1 MVLRI
6 LCTFFICLALLN
18 SIYTLLFDTNGFQ
31 TNFLVCWSC
40 YLPIV
45 RSPPIFLSVCC
56 QSVSFWHSFSKCRRA
71 KKRVYGRKQCS
82 ISFNSSLRK
91 RSTVM
96 PLLCASFRW
105 YARSSGRWR
114 CTSSRY
120 NTLGMK
126 SSVIVRIGG
135 LEGERYRGW
144 QLHLARALVASSSRC
159 LRAEEILRRGA
170 TTGIV
175 DFWKLPIMTSRG
187 FVYILAKMHK
197 YFAFFFSSRETYY
210 HQNRTIVGR
219 KELRITGRRLEEAFR
234 LPMPRN
240 WRKLLWL

>member
-1 MVLRI
+1 MYVLDLPSPFEEYLYI
-6 LCTFFICLALLN
+6 T
-18 SIYTLLFDTNGFQ
+18 FDTNGFQ
-31 TNFLVCWSC
+31 TNFLVRWSC

-56 QSVSFWHSFSKCRRA
+56 QSVSFWHSSSKCRRA

-82 ISFNSSLRK
+82 ISFNSSLRNC
-91 RSTVM
+91 STVM
-96 PLLCASFRW
+96 PLLCASFRR

-114 CTSSRY
+114 CTSNRY

-144 QLHLARALVASSSRC
+144 QLHLARALLASASRC

-175 DFWKLPIMTSRG
+175 DFWNPPIMTSRD
-187 FVYILAKMHK
+187 FVYVLAKMHRC
-197 YFAFFFSSRETYY
+197 FAFCFISKETYY
-210 HQNRTIVGR
+210 HRNRTTVGR
-219 KELRITGRRLEEAFR
+219 KELIEESVRRRRLQPEAAK
-234 LPMPRN
+234 
-240 WRKLLWL
+240 WAID